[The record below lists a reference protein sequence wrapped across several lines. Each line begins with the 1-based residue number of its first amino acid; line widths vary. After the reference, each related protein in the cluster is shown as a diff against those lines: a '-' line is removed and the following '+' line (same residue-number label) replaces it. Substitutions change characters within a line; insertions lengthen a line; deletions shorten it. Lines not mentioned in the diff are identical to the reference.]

1 MTAVERVVNSTH
13 TVLMKG
19 DVQGAQCVGYS
30 RPAGLAWGRG
40 PGLPQA
46 PAAAVVCSLALRDLL
61 TYDNTLPDV
70 ACLVCQGRRHEMSCF
85 LPPGAGRNWR

>member
-61 TYDNTLPDV
+61 TYDNTLW
-70 ACLVCQGRRHEMSCF
+70 LVLCVKGGGMR
-85 LPPGAGRNWR
+85 